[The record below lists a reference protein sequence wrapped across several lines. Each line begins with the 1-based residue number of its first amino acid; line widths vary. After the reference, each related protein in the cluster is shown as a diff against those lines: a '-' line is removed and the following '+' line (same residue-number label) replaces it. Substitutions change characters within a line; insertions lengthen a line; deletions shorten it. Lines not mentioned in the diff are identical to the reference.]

1 MIHKLH
7 YTEEPPG
14 KTVEQIQIIFRN
26 LPFQEE
32 LWGTLMHIVLVSHFG
47 KQCTRVQ
54 RTKKRSKIEVK
65 EKKMEQNVRS

>member
-1 MIHKLH
+1 
-7 YTEEPPG
+7 
-14 KTVEQIQIIFRN
+14 
-26 LPFQEE
+26 
-32 LWGTLMHIVLVSHFG
+32 MHIVLVSHFG